1 MDLNMQRMQ
10 SLQITSLQMN
20 NVLFYIVF
28 ARHCEFASF
37 LIKEMINNIKE
48 YYVKYTNTI
57 QCLNSLQHLLSLQKL
72 PHNHIVVLFFFFL
85 SIDSKMRHWLLN
97 TQQNQS
103 DTDFRDK
110 MLRKNIELVMGGKN
124 NISSNIKN
132 PFLGQNVVFTSLRPH
147 TAVSIL
153 MSISNEDFFYPIIM
167 EQDANSIETVFNK
180 IKRLVLVS

>member
-1 MDLNMQRMQ
+1 
-10 SLQITSLQMN
+10 
-20 NVLFYIVF
+20 
-28 ARHCEFASF
+28 
-37 LIKEMINNIKE
+37 
-48 YYVKYTNTI
+48 
-57 QCLNSLQHLLSLQKL
+57 
-72 PHNHIVVLFFFFL
+72 LFFFFL

>member
-1 MDLNMQRMQ
+1 
-10 SLQITSLQMN
+10 MN

-37 LIKEMINNIKE
+37 LIKEMINNIKQ

-57 QCLNSLQHLLSLQKL
+57 QCLDSLEHLLNDKQL
-72 PHNHIVVLFFFFL
+72 PHNHIVVLFFFLL

-97 TQQNQS
+97 TQQNKS
-103 DTDFRDK
+103 DRDFRDK
-110 MLRKNIELVMGGKN
+110 MLGKNIELVMGGQN

-132 PFLGQNVVFTSLRPH
+132 PFLGQNVVFTSLHPH

-153 MSISNEDFFYPIIM
+153 MSISNENFFYPIITQ
-167 EQDANSIETVFNK
+167 QDATSIDTVFRT
-180 IKRLVLVS
+180 IKKLVLVS

>member
-1 MDLNMQRMQ
+1 
-10 SLQITSLQMN
+10 MN
-20 NVLFYIVF
+20 NILFYIVF
-28 ARHCEFASF
+28 ARHCEFASH

-48 YYVKYTNTI
+48 YYAKYTNTI
-57 QCLNSLQHLLSLQKL
+57 QCLESLERLLGVKKL

-97 TQQNQS
+97 TQQNQG
-103 DTDFRDK
+103 DIDFRDK
-110 MLRKNIELVMGGKN
+110 MLRKNIELVRGGQN

-132 PFLGQNVVFTSLRPH
+132 PFLGQNVVFTSLHPH

-153 MSISNEDFFYPIIM
+153 MSISSEDFFYPIVM
-167 EQDANSIETVFNK
+167 QQDAKSIDSVFNT